1 MNDLRV
7 IRDRQ
12 ADAGDDLDRAEVR
25 PSNAGRSDV
34 AITTTE
40 TTYPTTAGA
49 WYAVTSQQVDGTE
62 VEGATASFT
71 STSGV
76 FHAYNLGT
84 AIPPAGTEILIH
96 CTNGK
101 WSFRYDG

>member
-1 MNDLRV
+1 MSDLRV

-25 PSNAGRSDV
+25 PSNAGRTDV

-40 TTYPTTAGA
+40 LTYPTAAGA
-49 WYAVTSQQVDGTE
+49 WYSVTSQRIDGTE
-62 VEGATASFT
+62 AEGASATFAT
-71 STSGV
+71 TSGV
-76 FHAYNLGT
+76 FHAFNLGSKV
-84 AIPPAGTEILIH
+84 PPAGTIVLIH
-96 CTNGK
+96 CIGGK